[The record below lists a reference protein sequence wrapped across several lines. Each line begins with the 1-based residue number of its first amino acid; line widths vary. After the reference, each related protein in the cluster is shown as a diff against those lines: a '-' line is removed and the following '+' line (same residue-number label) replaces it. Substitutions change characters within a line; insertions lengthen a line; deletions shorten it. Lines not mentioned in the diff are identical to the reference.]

1 MKTPELDKMR
11 EWQAP
16 PHWQRLSCLD
26 AHTGG
31 EPLRIYLDGYGD
43 IPGATISDKQRYCR
57 EHLDHL
63 RTATVWE
70 PRGHADMYGCIITGA
85 VTEDGDF
92 GVIFTHNEGYS
103 SMCGHGIIAVTTALL
118 ETGAIAMQAPE
129 TCLRIDSP
137 AGRITAWAR
146 IEDAEVRSVR
156 FHNVPSY
163 VVELDATVEV
173 PGLGSVAYDLA
184 FGGAYYAFVDARRI
198 GLDTGPDNA
207 AELIRLGRAIKRAV
221 MAARDITHPQDPALS
236 FLYGTIFTDAPR
248 SDGAD
253 SRNVCIFA
261 DGELDR
267 SPTGT
272 GVSARAAIHHARGE
286 LKTGDS
292 MLIESIIGS
301 RFRTT
306 VHAETKYAGVDA
318 IIPEVEGA
326 AFITGRQDFFI
337 DPNDPLK
344 HGFFIR

>member
-1 MKTPELDKMR
+1 MQQQLLDRARTWTP
-11 EWQAP
+11 P
-16 PHWQRLSCLD
+16 PTWQRVRTLD

-31 EPLRIYLDGYGD
+31 EPLRIYLDGYGP
-43 IPGATISDKQRYCR
+43 IPGATILDKQAYCR

-63 RTATVWE
+63 RRATVWE
-70 PRGHADMYGCIITGA
+70 PRGHADMYGCI
-85 VTEDGDF
+85 VTEATTTDGDF

-118 ETGAIAMQAPE
+118 ETGALPAQAPE

-137 AGRITAWAR
+137 AGRITAYAR
-146 IEDAEVRSVR
+146 IEDGRVTSVY

-163 VVELDATVEV
+163 VAELDARIAV
-173 PGLGSVAYDLA
+173 PGVGEVRYDLA
-184 FGGAYYAFVDARRI
+184 FGGAYYAFVDAREI

-207 AELIRLGRAIKRAV
+207 AALIQAGRAIKHAV
-221 MAARDITHPQDPALS
+221 MESRVIEHPEDAALG
-236 FLYGTIFTDAPR
+236 FLYGTIFIDEAR
-248 SDGAD
+248 SEEAG

-286 LKTGDS
+286 LKPGES
-292 MLIESIIGS
+292 MVVESIVGS
-301 RFRTT
+301 RFRTA
-306 VHAETKYAGVDA
+306 VHAELDYYGHSAV
-318 IIPEVEGA
+318 IPEVEGQ
-326 AFITGRQDFFI
+326 AFITGRQEFLI
-337 DPNDPLK
+337 DPDDPFA